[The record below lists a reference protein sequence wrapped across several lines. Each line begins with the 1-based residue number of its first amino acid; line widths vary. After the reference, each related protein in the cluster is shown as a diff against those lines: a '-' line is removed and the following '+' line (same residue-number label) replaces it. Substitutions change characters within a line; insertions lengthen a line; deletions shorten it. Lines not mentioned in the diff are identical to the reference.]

1 MPRVGDANRPPR
13 LISEAIQDRHQRTTP
28 LTAAIVHHAHVT
40 DSVLLCQSVHD
51 AGNTRQLMKMLMP
64 VQMRDAQSAREHT
77 LDLQS
82 HLSLHIP
89 SAREKKTQPVFRHA
103 LAVASERSSTSVR

>member
-1 MPRVGDANRPPR
+1 MIAK
-13 LISEAIQDRHQRTTP
+13 AIQNRHQRLTP
-28 LTAAIVHHAHVT
+28 LSAVIIQHAHVT

-51 AGNTRQLMKMLMP
+51 ARDTRQLMKMLMP

-103 LAVASERSSTSVR
+103 FAGGERALLDQRQMNTDLQ